1 MATGNEEWVSAL
13 ERMQTLGDIS
23 NTVKNKTDTF
33 SAAQKALAKKVD
45 DMKVQVAKIRQI
57 IVKKEAVGKIA
68 TESCKRAVLKAE
80 GEQKT
85 TIHEN

>member
-45 DMKVQVAKIRQI
+45 DMKAQVAKIRQI
-57 IVKKEAVGKIA
+57 MVEKEAKGMTA
-68 TESCKRAVLKAE
+68 SETCKKAVLKAD
-80 GEQKT
+80 GRTKNHNT
-85 TIHEN
+85 EN